1 MTVLHSLT
9 AALVVALLTVSAG
22 AVNANEPSPEG
33 WSDQLIVTY
42 RPGSSKTLPLGVRKV
57 RASGDRVIVN
67 LGRKAVRSD
76 LKRFNSDDVLLVEP
90 DRWMTATA
98 LPNDPLLGDQWGTQD
113 QDEVNGG
120 YSVRAEGAWAFTT
133 GSEDIRI
140 AVLDTGIT
148 AHPELDDRR
157 VPGYDFI
164 GDLGTANDGNGR
176 DSDPSDPGDPC
187 GGDSSSWHGTHV
199 AGTIGAKADNGIGI
213 TGLNW
218 VSKIQPV
225 RVLGVCGGYT
235 SDVADGIKWA
245 AGGTVSGVPAN
256 ATPSRVINLSLGGW
270 GSCTTV
276 EQAAIDYAVGQG
288 ALVVVAAGNDEA
300 DAADYSPANCNNV
313 IVVAATSREGKK
325 AYYSNYGEIVTVAAP
340 GGDYFASGSF
350 NSDDGILST
359 LNTGT
364 SSPGSP
370 TYDFYQGTSMATPHV
385 AGVLSLLL
393 SVAPELRH
401 ADVLTLL
408 AETSQPFPADASV
421 DSCSDPDMC
430 GVGIIDATALLTAA
444 AAGDTPQEIEF
455 NAPTDKYLG
464 ETPFEPAGAA
474 SSGLA
479 VSYSASPLSV
489 CDYRGIKV
497 HVLGLGTCTIIARQP
512 GNLTYARAEAVT
524 RTFEVLTP
532 FAPSVS
538 AAAAFGD
545 TPEVGVALDI
555 TEGTWSG
562 GPAPTLTYQWYRCT
576 SAGAAVTQSRAPSG
590 CSAISGARTLSYTAT
605 TADLGRYLRLGV
617 TAKNLAAR
625 RGVTN
630 FSVTSGAVEGAPV
643 RTRNLAVTASPRVGR
658 AITASNGAVLG
669 TATISYLY
677 SWYSCT
683 GPTLASTT
691 KSELCTPID
700 GQTGTSYVPTVDQV
714 GRFIV
719 VSVTATNALGSIVH
733 YSASSRAVR

>member
-1 MTVLHSLT
+1 
-9 AALVVALLTVSAG
+9 
-22 AVNANEPSPEG
+22 
-33 WSDQLIVTY
+33 
-42 RPGSSKTLPLGVRKV
+42 
-57 RASGDRVIVN
+57 
-67 LGRKAVRSD
+67 
-76 LKRFNSDDVLLVEP
+76 
-90 DRWMTATA
+90 MTATA
-98 LPNDPLLGDQWGTQD
+98 LPNDPRLDEQWGTED
-113 QDEVNGG
+113 QDEADGG

-133 GSEDIRI
+133 GSDDIRV

-157 VPGYDFI
+157 VSGYDFI
-164 GDLGTANDGNGR
+164 GDLETANDGSGR
-176 DSDPSDPGDPC
+176 DADPSDPGDPC
-187 GGDSSSWHGTHV
+187 DGDSSSWHGTHV
-199 AGTIGAKADNGIGI
+199 AGTIGAKANNGVGI

-288 ALVVVAAGNDEA
+288 ALVVVAAGNDED
-300 DAADYSPANCNNV
+300 DAANYSPANCDDV

-340 GGDYFASGSF
+340 GGDYYASGSF

-393 SVAPELRH
+393 SVAPELRL

-408 AETSQPFPADASV
+408 AETSQPFPADASAE
-421 DSCSDPDMC
+421 SCSDPDMC
-430 GVGIIDATALLTAA
+430 GYGIIDATALLTAA
-444 AAGDTPQEIEF
+444 AAGDTPQEIDF
-455 NAPTDKYLG
+455 DAPADRYLG
-464 ETPFEPAGAA
+464 ETPFDPVGSA

-479 VSYSASPLSV
+479 ISYSASPLSV
-489 CDYRGIKV
+489 CDYRGSKV

-512 GNLTYARAEAVT
+512 GDLTYARAESVT

-545 TPEVGVALDI
+545 TPEVGVSVDI

-576 SAGAAVTQSRAPSG
+576 SAGAAVTQSRTPSG
-590 CSAISGARTLSYTAT
+590 CSSISGARAPAYTAT

-625 RGVTN
+625 RGVIN
-630 FSVTSGAVEGAPV
+630 FSVTSSAVIGAPV
-643 RTRNLAVTASPRVGR
+643 RTRTPTVTTNPRVGR
-658 AITASNGAVLG
+658 AITATNTVALG
-669 TATISYLY
+669 TATINYVY
-677 SWYSCT
+677 AWYSCT
-683 GPTLASTT
+683 GATAASTT
-691 KSELCTPID
+691 LDPRCTVID

-714 GRFIV
+714 GKFIV